1 MSYYNNYPG
10 GYAPPQQQQPQQHGN
25 YYHPPAPQAYNG
37 YPQQGQPPQQYGYNQ
52 PPQQPYYSL
61 GPPPQPHG
69 GYNSTPNQYGR
80 MSMPTANSNSYNHGN
95 YGAPPPP
102 PSGPQHFGHG
112 APQNYAFQY
121 SNCTGR
127 RKALLIGINYFGQR
141 GQLRGCI
148 NDVRNMS
155 SYLVEHYGYKREDM
169 VILTD
174 DQQNPMS
181 QPTKQNLLRA
191 MHWLVKDARP
201 NDSLFFHYSGHGGQT
216 KDLDGDEPDGYDEV
230 IYPVDFR
237 QVGHITDDEM
247 HRIMVRPLQSGV
259 RLTAIFDSCHSGTA
273 LDLPYIYS
281 TQGVLKEP
289 NLAKEAGQGLLGV
302 ISSYSQGDLGG
313 VANNIMGFF
322 KKATGGEDAHNR
334 AMATKTS
341 AADVIM
347 LSGSKDD
354 QTSFV
359 YPFSTLQHPPTLLD
373 TTPLPPQPPIHSLH
387 DIPIWAL
394 QYNRSREEDMLIPG
408 ADATIASQATGAMS
422 WAFISA
428 LKKKPQQ
435 SYVQLLNSI
444 RDELATRY
452 TQKPQLSCSHPLNT
466 NLLFVM

>member
-1 MSYYNNYPG
+1 MSGYPG
-10 GYAPPQQQQPQQHGN
+10 QYGGYQGGPPPQQQYAQGGYYPPPQQG
-25 YYHPPAPQAYNG
+25 YNG
-37 YPQQGQPPQQYGYNQ
+37 YPPAGSGYGYQQPSPQPYGYNQ
-52 PPQQPYYSL
+52 PPPPQQYGGYQQ
-61 GPPPQPHG
+61 PPPQPN
-69 GYNSTPNQYGR
+69 YNNRPGV
-80 MSMPTANSNSYNHGN
+80 PTVNSNAYMHGN
-95 YGAPPPP
+95 HNAPPPP
-102 PSGPQHFGHG
+102 PSQPQRFGHG
-112 APQNYAFQY
+112 APSNYNFQY

-148 NDVRNMS
+148 NDVKNMS
-155 SYLVEHYGYKREDM
+155 AYLVDRFGYKREDM

-237 QVGHITDDEM
+237 QTGHITDDEM
-247 HRIMVRPLQSGV
+247 HRIMVQPLQAGV

-281 TQGVLKEP
+281 TQGILKEP
-289 NLAKEAGQGLLGV
+289 NLAKEAGQGLLGA

-313 VANNIMGFF
+313 VASNIMGFF
-322 KKATGGEDAHNR
+322 KKATTGEDAYQR
-334 AMATKTS
+334 TMATKTS
-341 AADVIM
+341 PADVVM

-354 QTSFV
+354 QTS
-359 YPFSTLQHPPTLLD
+359 
-373 TTPLPPQPPIHSLH
+373 
-387 DIPIWAL
+387 
-394 QYNRSREEDMLIPG
+394 

-422 WAFISA
+422 WAFITA
-428 LKKKPQQ
+428 MKKNPQQ

-444 RDELATRY
+444 RDELASRY

>member
-1 MSYYNNYPG
+1 MSGYGYPG
-10 GYAPPQQQQPQQHGN
+10 GYGPPQQQQYHGN
-25 YYHPPAPQAYNG
+25 YYQPPPQQYNG
-37 YPQQGQPPQQYGYNQ
+37 YPPQGAPPPQPSYGFNQPPPPQPYGYNQ
-52 PPQQPYYSL
+52 GPSPQHSGYHQP
-61 GPPPQPHG
+61 
-69 GYNSTPNQYGR
+69 PNQYGR
-80 MSMPTANSNSYNHGN
+80 PGLPTVNTNSYNHGN
-95 YGAPPPP
+95 FGAPPPP

-112 APQNYAFQY
+112 APQGYAFQY

-127 RKALLIGINYFGQR
+127 RKALLVGINYFGQR

-155 SYLVEHYGYKREDM
+155 SYLNEHFGYKREDM

-181 QPTKQNLLRA
+181 QPTKQNILRA

-237 QVGHITDDEM
+237 HTGHVTDDEM
-247 HRIMVRPLQSGV
+247 HRIMVRPLTSGV

-281 TQGVLKEP
+281 TQGILKEP

-322 KKATGGEDAHNR
+322 KKATIGEDAHHR

-354 QTSFV
+354 QTS
-359 YPFSTLQHPPTLLD
+359 
-373 TTPLPPQPPIHSLH
+373 
-387 DIPIWAL
+387 
-394 QYNRSREEDMLIPG
+394 

-422 WAFISA
+422 WAFITA
-428 LKKKPQQ
+428 LKKNPQQ

-452 TQKPQLSCSHPLNT
+452 SQKPQLSCSHPLNT